1 MGVGHTYLTPLL
13 LRVDEREEAS
23 MGREDSGLALQGLA
37 QRLEALERENERMR
51 SENVELRH
59 KYPRWKAR
67 LSPYSEA
74 VSLIKMSWAQASWMN
89 AR

>member
-37 QRLEALERENERMR
+37 QRLETLGWEDDEFGIRQ
-51 SENVELRH
+51 
-59 KYPRWKAR
+59 PRWKAR
-67 LSPYSEA
+67 LSPYP
-74 VSLIKMSWAQASWMN
+74 
-89 AR
+89 